1 MNIKVEV
8 HYPTWTR
15 KEALEIYEKALQS
28 YPNNAGVQM
37 IVGYLRE
44 IPDYAKVRVKAYPLN
59 GGYEI
64 RRVDRK
70 RKGAKRI

>member
-15 KEALEIYEKALQS
+15 DEALGIYERALQGH
-28 YPNNAGVQM
+28 PNHKGVQM
-37 IVGYLRE
+37 ILECLRE
-44 IPDYAKVRVKAYPLN
+44 MPECAKVRIKAYPLN